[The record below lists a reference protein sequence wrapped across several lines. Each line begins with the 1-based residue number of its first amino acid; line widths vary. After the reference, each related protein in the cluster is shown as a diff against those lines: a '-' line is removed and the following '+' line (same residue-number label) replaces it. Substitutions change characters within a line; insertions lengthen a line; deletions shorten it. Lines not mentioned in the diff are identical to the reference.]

1 MENKQF
7 TQEEL
12 TQIKDLQEKYNVLGI
27 QLVQLKLAQKN
38 TKDYLNALAEQE
50 RLIEEQ
56 ITETNISEKALA
68 EELDAK
74 YAAEKKYSEHDKKI
88 KLIFEAI
95 KELLEPPL
103 VKERVIT
110 GFKIER

>member
-56 ITETNISEKALA
+56 ITETNLSEKALA

-74 YAAEKKYSEHDKKI
+74 YGAGALDLESGQFTPK
-88 KLIFEAI
+88 EA
-95 KELLEPPL
+95 
-103 VKERVIT
+103 
-110 GFKIER
+110 